1 MKTESMINE
10 LEGKLTAE
18 EMADVNGG
26 RSVFAPVPDNGH
38 DLTYIDDGGVPLNHA
53 PFFQGIHMVFNCH
66 PGVPQL
72 FSDLRIAVP
81 GILHQQGQ
89 NFLIQLIQTT
99 QKHTITSHLP

>member
-38 DLTYIDDGGVPLNHA
+38 DLTYIDDGGVPL
-53 PFFQGIHMVFNCH
+53 
-66 PGVPQL
+66 
-72 FSDLRIAVP
+72 
-81 GILHQQGQ
+81 
-89 NFLIQLIQTT
+89 
-99 QKHTITSHLP
+99 